1 MKMKKMVMVV
11 MLVLIVVSLFY
22 AIVGVR
28 MHTQVTGEEVKFHAL
43 QDQYWN
49 VDKTTRD
56 AAPANSALTSQLV
69 EIQNFP
75 SELMRLKLV
84 GVGKILTGIYILL
97 LGILIALMMMP
108 KRLGDVIKGR

>member
-1 MKMKKMVMVV
+1 MVMVV
-11 MLVLIVVSLFY
+11 MLILIVVSLFY
-22 AIVGVR
+22 AIVGVN
-28 MHTQVTGEEVKFHAL
+28 MHARVTGEEAKFHSL

-49 VDKTTRD
+49 VDKVTRD
-56 AAPANSALTSQLV
+56 AAPANSALTGQLV

-75 SELMRLKLV
+75 SDLLRLKLV

-108 KRLGDVIKGR
+108 KRLAMVMKKR